1 MERTDRKVLAM
12 TLDRVPFSLVPIEI
26 AFDKRLSL
34 THIRVLIA
42 LLSFRTRETDV
53 IFPKRET
60 LAIRCGLPL
69 CKISTATTDLVGL
82 GWLEKHGSGGR
93 SSPTQYKVKVPR
105 EITDALIRAL
115 FDSETVTE
123 SVTVNQK
130 TVTESVTVNQKTVT
144 ESELNGY
151 RFGNLT
157 VTDSVTG
164 KEETK
169 KKPRRNQEKKLTS
182 FVSSAETKKIEF
194 DGTQFLHITPGLRDA
209 WQRAY
214 PALSLDAELARAAA
228 WLIANPKNK
237 KSNYARFLTGWLSRA
252 QDRAPR
258 VAAIS
263 NASTARTEP
272 KTRARDFL
280 A

>member
-1 MERTDRKVLAM
+1 L
-12 TLDRVPFSLVPIEI
+12 
-26 AFDKRLSL
+26 
-34 THIRVLIA
+34 
-42 LLSFRTRETDV
+42 
-53 IFPKRET
+53 
-60 LAIRCGLPL
+60 
-69 CKISTATTDLVGL
+69 
-82 GWLEKHGSGGR
+82 
-93 SSPTQYKVKVPR
+93 
-105 EITDALIRAL
+105 
-115 FDSETVTE
+115 
-123 SVTVNQK
+123 
-130 TVTESVTVNQKTVT
+130 
-144 ESELNGY
+144 
-151 RFGNLT
+151 
-157 VTDSVTG
+157 VTG

-194 DGTQFLHITPGLRDA
+194 DGIQFLHITPGLRDA

-228 WLIANPKNK
+228 WLIANPKNR

-263 NASTARTEP
+263 NASMARTEP

-280 A
+280 T

>member
-1 MERTDRKVLAM
+1 VTTHPDPTRLRREVLAKFS
-12 TLDRVPFSLVPIEI
+12 TLSDAEI
-26 AFDKRLSL
+26 AEARMISEC
-34 THIRVLIA
+34 I
-42 LLSFRTRETDV
+42 
-53 IFPKRET
+53 
-60 LAIRCGLPL
+60 GNPL
-69 CKISTATTDLVGL
+69 CRNKATEAHKLNSPKNGTVSNSTKNGTVRPGNSTENGTINSTKNGTVRPGNSTENGTLNSTENGTL
-82 GWLEKHGSGGR
+82 NSTENGTQNLSIE
-93 SSPTQYKVKVPR
+93 PTNEPK
-105 EITDALIRAL
+105 
-115 FDSETVTE
+115 
-123 SVTVNQK
+123 
-130 TVTESVTVNQKTVT
+130 
-144 ESELNGY
+144 
-151 RFGNLT
+151 
-157 VTDSVTG
+157 
-164 KEETK
+164 
-169 KKPRRNQEKKLTS
+169 KKLTS

-263 NASTARTEP
+263 NVSTARTEP